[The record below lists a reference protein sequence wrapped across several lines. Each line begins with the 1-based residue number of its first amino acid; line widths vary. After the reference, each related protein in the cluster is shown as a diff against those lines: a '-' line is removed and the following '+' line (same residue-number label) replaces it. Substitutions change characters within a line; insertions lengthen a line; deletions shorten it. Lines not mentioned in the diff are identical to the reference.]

1 MTNTLTDNGLR
12 PGITCTHELPNGVT
26 LVAEVSPCVF
36 MYSGYPLQVTVTLR
50 QHGQLLEGTAIAV
63 DRSLTG
69 KTATDADVS
78 RLLATVR
85 TEPCKRCSSVA
96 FDPKTAETNRDG
108 YCEACF
114 LADLHAELDKE
125 LAAENRRTA
134 QRDKRMKAKGMKY
147 RVVAWVHP
155 DDGDDYAIE
164 WYSPFPPTPQSIRVH
179 LRREGSVIQDD
190 VEIIPL

>member
-1 MTNTLTDNGLR
+1 MTSTLTDNGLR
-12 PGITCTHELPNGVT
+12 PGITYTRELPNGVT

-36 MYSGYPLQVTVTLR
+36 MDSGYPLQLTDTLR
-50 QHGQLLEGTAIAV
+50 QHGKLLEGSAIVA
-63 DRSLTG
+63 DCSLNA

-85 TEPCKRCSSVA
+85 TKPCMRCSAVA
-96 FDPKTAETNRDG
+96 FNPKTAETNRG
-108 YCEACF
+108 GHCEACF

-125 LAAENRRTA
+125 LAAENRRIA

-155 DDGDDYAIE
+155 DEGDDYEIE
-164 WYSPFPPTPQSIRVH
+164 WYFFSRPTPKIVRAYLMQVRSAI
-179 LRREGSVIQDD
+179 LDDYEVIA
-190 VEIIPL
+190 I